1 MFLKILLLNNCCV
14 TFDMVCIVRFELTA
28 SRSQGGCSTKLSY
41 MHIWLR
47 VMVLPHSKSGN
58 EPLESTLPP
67 TRYLTVEN
75 SIIKCLGKRREE
87 ALRLITLIKFATL
100 IRNLD
105 MVVHKGFEPFS
116 NPYKE
121 LALTNVLMDCFGK
134 RYGTRTHKIGRAHV

>member
-1 MFLKILLLNNCCV
+1 
-14 TFDMVCIVRFELTA
+14 MVFATGFEPTT
-28 SRSQGGCSTKLSY
+28 SCSQGKHSTKLSY
-41 MHIWLR
+41 AKFNWLR

-58 EPLESTLPP
+58 EPLENTLPP
-67 TRYLTVEN
+67 TRYLTAEN

-134 RYGTRTHKIGRAHV
+134 RYGTRTHIISLKGICLKPV